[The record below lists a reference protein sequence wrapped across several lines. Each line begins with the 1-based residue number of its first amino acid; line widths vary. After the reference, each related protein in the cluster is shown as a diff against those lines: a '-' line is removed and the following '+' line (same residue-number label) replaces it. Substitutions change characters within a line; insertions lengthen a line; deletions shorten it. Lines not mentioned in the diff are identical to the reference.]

1 MIYNK
6 GINLKSKK
14 DPKKVILNVLR
25 EHPEGLT
32 LQKVAGLSKMSR
44 LTATKYVHELMGA
57 GIIHQRKVGIAK
69 LCYLK
74 ERFVRT
80 MKQDEVIKKLEKKL
94 K

>member
-1 MIYNK
+1 
-6 GINLKSKK
+6 LKRKK

-32 LQKVAGLSKMSR
+32 LQKIAILSKMSR
-44 LTATKYVHELMGA
+44 LTATKYIHELMGA
-57 GIIHQRKVGIAK
+57 GVIYQRKVGIAK

-80 MKQDEVIKKLEKKL
+80 VKQEEVLKKLEKKF